1 MISAPPHIVVLR
13 WPEDDAE
20 RERLEAA
27 GVPRLLLVEPGD
39 VPPDATGALEDWAW
53 AGADPLE
60 VHARLHALEVRAW
73 GAPAPEPPHVD
84 GDDVLRV
91 GRRWVALGPIEA
103 RLAVALVERIGEVVP
118 RGDLERAG
126 WPAGPPARNTVDA
139 QLVRLRRH
147 LAPLGLSLRTVRSR
161 GCLLEQA
168 EPEPAA
174 G

>member
-1 MISAPPHIVVLR
+1 MISAPPHVVVLR
-13 WPEDDAE
+13 WPEEDAE

-39 VPPDATGALEDWAW
+39 VPPDVTGALEDWAW
-53 AGADPLE
+53 AAADPLE

-73 GAPAPEPPHVD
+73 GRPHPAPPQIDDD
-84 GDDVLRV
+84 GVLRV

-103 RLAVALVERIGEVVP
+103 RLAVALVERLGEVVA
-118 RGDLERAG
+118 RRDLEAAG
-126 WPAGPPARNTVDA
+126 WPGDPPARNTVDA

-161 GCLLEQA
+161 GCLLEQVD
-168 EPEPAA
+168 AA
-174 G
+174 

>member
-13 WPEDDAE
+13 WPEEEAE

-53 AGADPLE
+53 AGAEPLE

-73 GAPAPEPPHVD
+73 GVPAPAVPQIGPD
-84 GDDVLRV
+84 GVLRV
-91 GRRWVALGPIEA
+91 GRRWIALGPIEA
-103 RLAVALVERIGEVVP
+103 RLAEALVERLGEVVT
-118 RGDLERAG
+118 RRDLEEAG
-126 WPAGPPARNTVDA
+126 WPGDPPTRNTVDA

-147 LAPLGLSLRTVRSR
+147 LATLGLSLRTVRAR

-168 EPEPAA
+168 EPEPVA